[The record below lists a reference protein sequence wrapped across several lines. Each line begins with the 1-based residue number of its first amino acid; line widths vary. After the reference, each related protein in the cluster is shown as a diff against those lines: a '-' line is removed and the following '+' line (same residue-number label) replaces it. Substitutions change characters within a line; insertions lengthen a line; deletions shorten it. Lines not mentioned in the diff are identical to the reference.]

1 LVISFQRPSRIP
13 KCGQLYCFDDLSKE
27 SGIPWAR
34 IQKIERNNNVIEGI
48 DEKLQ
53 AIKKTFENY
62 GVVFCEKDEIHQD
75 YIMIKIENS

>member
-1 LVISFQRPSRIP
+1 MREDLISFLVHNITS
-13 KCGQLYCFDDLSKE
+13 SE
-27 SGIPWAR
+27 W
-34 IQKIERNNNVIEGI
+34 IERLYQQLK
-48 DEKLQ
+48 KLQ